1 MSATARQDVRACPK
15 CRLTFGSRQSLR
27 RHDALDHRPASDGAW
42 LTARIV
48 GTPHTCD
55 ESHRGGAGD
64 DRAGV
69 MAVLAERP
77 APTPARR
84 PVPTPGPTRVPWLLV
99 LALVGLAALA
109 VPAGFVAVLALLVL
123 ARAFTPRRLRTR
135 PYRSD
140 VQHDESRT
148 PEA

>member
-1 MSATARQDVRACPK
+1 MSATARQDVRACSK

-48 GTPHTCD
+48 GTPHTSD

-64 DRAGV
+64 DRGGV
-69 MAVLAERP
+69 MALLAEPP

-84 PVPTPGPTRVPWLLV
+84 PVATPGPTRIPWLLV
-99 LALVGLAALA
+99 LALVGLAALT
-109 VPAGFVAVLALLVL
+109 VPAGFVAALALLVL